1 MEKGKRVDTPRK
13 MGKVYK
19 NKQHKTGFPRAVLQ
33 SSPTR
38 GMWIEI
44 GDGMPPPM
52 ITASSPTRGMLIEMA
67 CVAEY
72 AELISSSPTRGMWI
86 EIRVS
91 SAGALAVA
99 VIPHTGD
106 VD

>member
-44 GDGMPPPM
+44 NLLGSHANG
-52 ITASSPTRGMLIEMA
+52 
-67 CVAEY
+67 EY
-72 AELISSSPTRGMWI
+72 
-86 EIRVS
+86 
-91 SAGALAVA
+91 

>member
-38 GMWIEI
+38 GMWIEM
-44 GDGMPPPM
+44 GNLV
-52 ITASSPTRGMLIEMA
+52 AA
-67 CVAEY
+67 VAEW
-72 AELISSSPTRGMWI
+72 S
-86 EIRVS
+86 
-91 SAGALAVA
+91 

>member
-44 GDGMPPPM
+44 AEV
-52 ITASSPTRGMLIEMA
+52 TAVR
-67 CVAEY
+67 
-72 AELISSSPTRGMWI
+72 
-86 EIRVS
+86 
-91 SAGALAVA
+91 ALRT

>member
-1 MEKGKRVDTPRK
+1 MYLP
-13 MGKVYK
+13 
-19 NKQHKTGFPRAVLQ
+19 

-44 GDGMPPPM
+44 AQNRFSSVGFLGHPPHGGCGLKFLNRIP
-52 ITASSPTRGMLIEMA
+52 RRF
-67 CVAEY
+67 CVRRHPPHGGCG
-72 AELISSSPTRGMWI
+72 LK
-86 EIRVS
+86 S
-91 SAGALAVA
+91 SAPFGPAGPVS

>member
-1 MEKGKRVDTPRK
+1 
-13 MGKVYK
+13 MGVRTYVSIIRSSPTRGMWIEMTQ
-19 NKQHKTGFPRAVLQ
+19 NHGYPFGML

-44 GDGMPPPM
+44 AEVTVVRALRTGHPPH
-52 ITASSPTRGMLIEMA
+52 GGCGLKLQHLIRHRRH
-67 CVAEY
+67 
-72 AELISSSPTRGMWI
+72 PR
-86 EIRVS
+86 
-91 SAGALAVA
+91 

>member
-44 GDGMPPPM
+44 
-52 ITASSPTRGMLIEMA
+52 
-67 CVAEY
+67 VNF
-72 AELISSSPTRGMWI
+72 
-86 EIRVS
+86 
-91 SAGALAVA
+91 AVKRMRRS

>member
-44 GDGMPPPM
+44 CSPLLLD
-52 ITASSPTRGMLIEMA
+52 SSTF
-67 CVAEY
+67 
-72 AELISSSPTRGMWI
+72 
-86 EIRVS
+86 
-91 SAGALAVA
+91 

>member
-44 GDGMPPPM
+44 
-52 ITASSPTRGMLIEMA
+52 LILMYRFA
-67 CVAEY
+67 GNP
-72 AELISSSPTRGMWI
+72 SSPTRGMWI
-86 EIRVS
+86 EIGGEGGDRGK
-91 SAGALAVA
+91 AE

>member
-38 GMWIEI
+38 GMWIE
-44 GDGMPPPM
+44 MNCF
-52 ITASSPTRGMLIEMA
+52 ANVRL
-67 CVAEY
+67 
-72 AELISSSPTRGMWI
+72 RKN
-86 EIRVS
+86 
-91 SAGALAVA
+91 

>member
-1 MEKGKRVDTPRK
+1 MKRVLQGHPPHGGCGLKLIKSPDK
-13 MGKVYK
+13 LI
-19 NKQHKTGFPRAVLQ
+19 GFG

-44 GDGMPPPM
+44 AR
-52 ITASSPTRGMLIEMA
+52 TACNPGIG
-67 CVAEY
+67 
-72 AELISSSPTRGMWI
+72 I
-86 EIRVS
+86 
-91 SAGALAVA
+91 

>member
-44 GDGMPPPM
+44 ADGGELGGDL
-52 ITASSPTRGMLIEMA
+52 R
-67 CVAEY
+67 
-72 AELISSSPTRGMWI
+72 
-86 EIRVS
+86 
-91 SAGALAVA
+91 

>member
-38 GMWIEI
+38 GMWIEMF
-44 GDGMPPPM
+44 G
-52 ITASSPTRGMLIEMA
+52 ITPVKQNTQ
-67 CVAEY
+67 
-72 AELISSSPTRGMWI
+72 
-86 EIRVS
+86 
-91 SAGALAVA
+91 

>member
-1 MEKGKRVDTPRK
+1 MPRK

-44 GDGMPPPM
+44 G
-52 ITASSPTRGMLIEMA
+52 IYFALIF
-67 CVAEY
+67 
-72 AELISSSPTRGMWI
+72 SRF
-86 EIRVS
+86 
-91 SAGALAVA
+91 

>member
-44 GDGMPPPM
+44 NADFAKYPAIP
-52 ITASSPTRGMLIEMA
+52 
-67 CVAEY
+67 
-72 AELISSSPTRGMWI
+72 
-86 EIRVS
+86 
-91 SAGALAVA
+91 

>member
-44 GDGMPPPM
+44 HP
-52 ITASSPTRGMLIEMA
+52 
-67 CVAEY
+67 
-72 AELISSSPTRGMWI
+72 
-86 EIRVS
+86 IRLHRPHLS
-91 SAGALAVA
+91 

>member
-44 GDGMPPPM
+44 VSAADGDGVK
-52 ITASSPTRGMLIEMA
+52 I
-67 CVAEY
+67 
-72 AELISSSPTRGMWI
+72 
-86 EIRVS
+86 
-91 SAGALAVA
+91 

>member
-44 GDGMPPPM
+44 CTTFAYYQG
-52 ITASSPTRGMLIEMA
+52 IL
-67 CVAEY
+67 
-72 AELISSSPTRGMWI
+72 
-86 EIRVS
+86 
-91 SAGALAVA
+91 

>member
-44 GDGMPPPM
+44 
-52 ITASSPTRGMLIEMA
+52 IYSHFTN
-67 CVAEY
+67 VF
-72 AELISSSPTRGMWI
+72 
-86 EIRVS
+86 
-91 SAGALAVA
+91 AL

>member
-1 MEKGKRVDTPRK
+1 MPRK

-19 NKQHKTGFPRAVLQ
+19 NKQHKTGFPRAVLR

-44 GDGMPPPM
+44 
-52 ITASSPTRGMLIEMA
+52 
-67 CVAEY
+67 
-72 AELISSSPTRGMWI
+72 
-86 EIRVS
+86 VS
-91 SAGALAVA
+91 TKPCLRDVY

>member
-44 GDGMPPPM
+44 GVV
-52 ITASSPTRGMLIEMA
+52 ASVGAFLRM
-67 CVAEY
+67 
-72 AELISSSPTRGMWI
+72 SSPTRGMWI
-86 EIRVS
+86 EITT
-91 SAGALAVA
+91 VA
-99 VIPHTGD
+99 APPAAPLVIPHTGD

>member
-1 MEKGKRVDTPRK
+1 MEKEKRVDTPRK

-38 GMWIEI
+38 GMWIE
-44 GDGMPPPM
+44 M
-52 ITASSPTRGMLIEMA
+52 IYKAKRKRNA
-67 CVAEY
+67 
-72 AELISSSPTRGMWI
+72 R
-86 EIRVS
+86 
-91 SAGALAVA
+91 

>member
-44 GDGMPPPM
+44 SKYGFV
-52 ITASSPTRGMLIEMA
+52 TVQNS
-67 CVAEY
+67 
-72 AELISSSPTRGMWI
+72 
-86 EIRVS
+86 
-91 SAGALAVA
+91 

>member
-44 GDGMPPPM
+44 LQRVPVQILALRHPPHGGCGLKYIDPLNGGV
-52 ITASSPTRGMLIEMA
+52 PRF
-67 CVAEY
+67 
-72 AELISSSPTRGMWI
+72 
-86 EIRVS
+86 
-91 SAGALAVA
+91 

>member
-38 GMWIEI
+38 GMWIETVRM
-44 GDGMPPPM
+44 D
-52 ITASSPTRGMLIEMA
+52 
-67 CVAEY
+67 
-72 AELISSSPTRGMWI
+72 
-86 EIRVS
+86 
-91 SAGALAVA
+91 AVCFPRR

>member
-44 GDGMPPPM
+44 G
-52 ITASSPTRGMLIEMA
+52 TVT
-67 CVAEY
+67 
-72 AELISSSPTRGMWI
+72 IS
-86 EIRVS
+86 
-91 SAGALAVA
+91 ADNQA

>member
-19 NKQHKTGFPRAVLQ
+19 DKQHKTGFPRAVLQ

-38 GMWIEI
+38 GMWIEMAVSVI
-44 GDGMPPPM
+44 
-52 ITASSPTRGMLIEMA
+52 ASSGG
-67 CVAEY
+67 V
-72 AELISSSPTRGMWI
+72 
-86 EIRVS
+86 
-91 SAGALAVA
+91 

>member
-1 MEKGKRVDTPRK
+1 MWIEIGMSKEQVED
-13 MGKVYK
+13 VE
-19 NKQHKTGFPRAVLQ
+19 

-44 GDGMPPPM
+44 
-52 ITASSPTRGMLIEMA
+52 SFCFVLIPHR
-67 CVAEY
+67 
-72 AELISSSPTRGMWI
+72 S
-86 EIRVS
+86 
-91 SAGALAVA
+91 